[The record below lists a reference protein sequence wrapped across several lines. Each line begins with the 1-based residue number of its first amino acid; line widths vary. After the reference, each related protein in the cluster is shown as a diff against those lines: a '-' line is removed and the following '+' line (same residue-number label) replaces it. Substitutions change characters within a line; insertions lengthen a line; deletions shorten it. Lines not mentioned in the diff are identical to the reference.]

1 MDTYSNPQE
10 SPELGQFLEILSG
23 PWQRPWRWSWG
34 HLQVQ
39 TSREKLGYPLV
50 MTNTSPWYRW
60 SIEID
65 GLPIKKW
72 WFSMATLNNQMVT
85 SDHQKVM
92 WLFPASPFLTTRVS
106 RSSRCSLKDKKRCD
120 SSPRRR
126 HAFCRGETG
135 DFKQP
140 EMDKWGVPRIHG
152 KIMGTSWTKTLII
165 GF

>member
-126 HAFCRGETG
+126 HFAGA
-135 DFKQP
+135 KP
-140 EMDKWGVPRIHG
+140 VILSSLKWINGGSQEFMGKSWEHHG
-152 KIMGTSWTKTLII
+152 QKP
-165 GF
+165 